1 MPNTNLWYGN
11 VQEDGTF
18 SVLARVT
25 SLSGTGTTI
34 RPVEGPCVKKAD
46 ITSITCKIYSLGTNR
61 NNPAGV
67 ALSPDPTVTINDSI
81 FDSLQ
86 TSGWPT
92 AEDPAGYNFRFDV
105 ASTYVPNG
113 NEWYLIEFKIT
124 LTSGAI
130 LWLKVKVKTS
140 SGQTS

>member
-1 MPNTNLWYGN
+1 MSTNMWYGQ

-18 SVLARVT
+18 SVLSRITA
-25 SLSGTGTTI
+25 LSGTGTTVRDI
-34 RPVEGPCVKKAD
+34 EGPCVKKAD
-46 ITSITCKIYSLGTNR
+46 VASITCKVYSLGTNR
-61 NNPAGV
+61 NNQAGV

-81 FDSLQ
+81 FDTLQ

-92 AEDPAGYNFRFDV
+92 TEDRAGYNFRFDV
-105 ASTYVPNG
+105 GATYVPNG

-124 LTSGAI
+124 LASGAI
-130 LWLKVKVKTS
+130 VWLKLKVKTS